1 MEGKEIKEPTKVEGQ
16 KVEKAEVIRIE
27 VKMRTTDAIKLG
39 FGISVGALLF
49 VLLLFL
55 LMLVTIA
62 PMLLK

>member
-39 FGISVGALLF
+39 FGISVGAL
-49 VLLLFL
+49 FL
-55 LMLVTIA
+55 YYSFFS
-62 PMLLK
+62 